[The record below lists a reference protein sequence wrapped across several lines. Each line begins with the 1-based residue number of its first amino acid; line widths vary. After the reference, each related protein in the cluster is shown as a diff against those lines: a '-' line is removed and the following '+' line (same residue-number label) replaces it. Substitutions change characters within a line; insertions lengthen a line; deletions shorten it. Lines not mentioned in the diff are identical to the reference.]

1 MPTGGDFYIV
11 ITLAEKK
18 PYFIKWLAS
27 YSYRACRFLH
37 FLQPPYTTRCKAECL
52 VFIVVLY
59 VSYII
64 TSNKYI

>member
-11 ITLAEKK
+11 ITLEEKK

-27 YSYRACRFLH
+27 NSYMACRFLH
-37 FLQPPYTTRCKAECL
+37 FLQHPYTWWCKTECL